1 MEKISGINV
10 VKTYKDNGFSGTNF
24 NRDGWEELMNDLYS
38 KKINCIVV
46 KDFSRLGR
54 NFLETGNL
62 LEKVFPF
69 MNVRF
74 ISVNDNYDS
83 ENTAFS
89 RSMLEI
95 SFKNLMNELFVR
107 DIARKIKTN
116 LDTRK
121 AMGYIAVGSVPY
133 GYDVS
138 ADGKSLVLNPETA
151 PVVRKIFEWRLLG
164 KAKCEIARL
173 FNELAIISPGRYRFL
188 KSDGKKF
195 KRQEHS
201 KWIYQNI
208 TDILRNRVYIGD
220 LVRNRATY
228 SIFREKRIHK
238 NDVSEWIITENAHI
252 AIVTKEMFEKA
263 QALENPE
270 PNNDVVSF

>member
-1 MEKISGINV
+1 MKKFVILLFYSSLDKIGGINV
-10 VKTYKDNGFSGTNF
+10 VKVYKDNGFSGTNF
-24 NRDGWEELMNDLYS
+24 SRSGWEELMTDVYG

-74 ISVNDNYDS
+74 ISINDNYDS
-83 ENTAFS
+83 ENTVFS
-89 RSMLEI
+89 RSMLEV

-107 DIARKIKTN
+107 DIAKKIKTN

-151 PVVRKIFEWRLLG
+151 PVVRKIFEWRLSG

-173 FNELAIISPGRYRFL
+173 F
-188 KSDGKKF
+188 
-195 KRQEHS
+195 Q
-201 KWIYQNI
+201 
-208 TDILRNRVYIGD
+208 
-220 LVRNRATY
+220 
-228 SIFREKRIHK
+228 
-238 NDVSEWIITENAHI
+238 
-252 AIVTKEMFEKA
+252 
-263 QALENPE
+263 
-270 PNNDVVSF
+270 